1 MQVDLDTA
9 QGVPLL
15 CGQQTTLCLIALV
28 TLCEGVGEEE
38 VAQQFGLFCSSCS

>member
-1 MQVDLDTA
+1 MQVDFDPA

-28 TLCEGVGEEE
+28 TLFEGG
-38 VAQQFGLFCSSCS
+38 GGRR